1 MTTKSKINSAIQ
13 IALGLLLLTTG
24 INKFVPFMGSPQM
37 PDPATQFMQA
47 LGATGYMM
55 PLIAT
60 TEILV
65 GSLLIIHLWSAL
77 ALVLLAPLSVNV
89 ILFHLVLAPDS
100 IAMALLVALLN
111 LYLLFVYRAKYM
123 PMLRPKA

>member
-13 IALGLLLLTTG
+13 VVLGLLLLATG
-24 INKFVPFMGSPQM
+24 INKFVPFMGSHEM
-37 PDPATQFMQA
+37 PDAANQFMQA

-55 PLIAT
+55 PMIAI

-65 GSLLIIHLWSAL
+65 GALLVIHLWSAL

-89 ILFHLVLAPDS
+89 VLFHIFLAPDA
-100 IAMALLVALLN
+100 IAMALAVALLN